1 MSHIFRCFVCFF
13 EVCHKVVNNLKRE
26 LMSKNT
32 VRNEMSLGTAAGS
45 FPRSTLDTCCHFH
58 LLDFTSSFSQ
68 SPWSRLKVRAVI
80 GMLFLNTSISS
91 GLVASKAFH
100 VSSTSERETNS
111 KIEISLKP
119 NNSLQ
124 LEAKV
129 ALK

>member
-1 MSHIFRCFVCFF
+1 
-13 EVCHKVVNNLKRE
+13 LKKKR
-26 LMSKNT
+26 K
-32 VRNEMSLGTAAGS
+32 R
-45 FPRSTLDTCCHFH
+45 
-58 LLDFTSSFSQ
+58 LDFTSSFSQ

-119 NNSLQ
+119 NTSLQ